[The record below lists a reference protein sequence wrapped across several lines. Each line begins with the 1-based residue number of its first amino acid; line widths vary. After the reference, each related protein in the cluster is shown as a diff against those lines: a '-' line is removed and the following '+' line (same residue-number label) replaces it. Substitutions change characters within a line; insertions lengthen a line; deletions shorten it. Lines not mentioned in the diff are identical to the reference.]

1 MMTSKSAL
9 TSHATEQ
16 AANYHH
22 ASHVARTLLISND
35 RHGDLPLVMHAHACL
50 VLGCSDENDCYE
62 RMQEALVLVK
72 YAMSEGALSA
82 PEGEALLETCELVMG
97 MREDEAAGSEDEAS
111 DGSEG
116 EEDGE
121 GEGVGEKDDGELEK
135 NDALP

>member
-22 ASHVARTLLISND
+22 ASHVARTLLTSND

-72 YAMSEGALSA
+72 YAMSEGALSKL
-82 PEGEALLETCELVMG
+82 EGEAMIETCQLVMG
-97 MREDEAAGSEDEAS
+97 MRGDEAAGGGDEESEE
-111 DGSEG
+111 SEG
-116 EEDGE
+116 EEDEEGE
-121 GEGVGEKDDGELEK
+121 GESEKGGDEHEK